1 MNIVIMV
8 RTIPLATFVFSS
20 RRLVQKVWPTN
31 RLELV
36 QIVEKTVKHKTNILF
51 VFKMDHNLSQ
61 KVAVVDRVVVH

>member
-8 RTIPLATFVFSS
+8 YTIPLATFVFSS

-31 RLELV
+31 RLGTGSDCREDS
-36 QIVEKTVKHKTNILF
+36 KTNILF
-51 VFKMDHNLSQ
+51 VLKMDHNLSQ